1 MVFSSPRMTELI
13 ILTNP
18 ADRRILSA
26 SEPADFDDN
35 THEWPSAVPR
45 ALRPLFDQ
53 ILALPDGDI
62 PVDVLFQVRL
72 AGTETVPGL
81 LLLLTGT
88 MQHAHFPS
96 HIGANAARL
105 ILTVLPPHGLLM
117 LLAHSLHVA
126 EVQNLPDVWPKRVPR
141 LKDILLRACDDS
153 DDESR
158 GAVLAFLQLLRA
170 RDPRISA
177 YRQRLTVTH
186 EPTQGR
192 NELCRCGSGKKF
204 KRCCLLH

>member
-1 MVFSSPRMTELI
+1 MSEGARRTAEIVNGLRRFSVIDREERTRVGRVGAQPR
-13 ILTNP
+13 
-18 ADRRILSA
+18 SA
-26 SEPADFDDN
+26 QIEPA
-35 THEWPSAVPR
+35 AAR
-45 ALRPLFDQ
+45 A
-53 ILALPDGDI
+53 G
-62 PVDVLFQVRL
+62 
-72 AGTETVPGL
+72 
-81 LLLLTGT
+81 LTGT

-126 EVQNLPDVWPKRVPR
+126 EVQNLPEVWPKRAPR